1 MPYIK
6 LSDELRERI
15 LSENPHLQKNLEMP
29 LRRRMEHD
37 KPNLW
42 RPAYVRDIEKIL
54 HSPYYNRYADKT
66 QVFSFYKN
74 DDISRR
80 SLHVQLVS
88 RIAKNISSMLG
99 LDINLTE
106 AIALGHDIGHTPFGH
121 AGESCINEISLEKT
135 GRCFMHNLQSVRVL
149 DKIFDYNITLNT
161 LDGILC
167 HNGELPLDK
176 YTPQPY
182 ASFEKFDS
190 MVEACYVD
198 PKESRKLI
206 PATLEGCVVRISD
219 LIAYIGKDRQD
230 SIRAKVIKD
239 ENIFSAGTLGRFNA
253 SIINNLIVNVVENS
267 YGKDYIKLD
276 KEYYDDL
283 MLAME
288 ENYKLIY
295 LSDSVRKVQ
304 QEVIKP
310 MFSKV
315 FDSLLQD
322 ILNGKKDSVIFRHH
336 INYISKV
343 RAFYSSDN
351 YLELNTP
358 EDIVIDYISSM
369 TDDYFS
375 DMYSYL
381 FPKSSPIKY
390 VSYFDSRD

>member
-1 MPYIK
+1 MPYIS
-6 LSDELRERI
+6 LSSEVRDKI
-15 LSENPHLQKNLEMP
+15 LADNPALKKNLEKP

-42 RPAYVRDIEKIL
+42 RPAYVRDCEKIL
-54 HSPYYNRYADKT
+54 HSPYYNRYSDKT

-135 GRCFMHNLQSVRVL
+135 GRAFMHNLQSVRVL

-176 YTPQPY
+176 YTPVPY
-182 ASFEKFDS
+182 ESFEKFDR
-190 MVEACYVD
+190 MVEECYTN
-198 PKESRKLI
+198 PKASAGLV

-230 SIRAKVIKD
+230 SVRAKVITD
-239 ENIFSAGTLGRFNA
+239 ESIFSSGSLGRFNA
-253 SIINNLIVNVVENS
+253 SIINNLIVNVIENS
-267 YGKDYIKLD
+267 YGKGYIKLD

-283 MLAME
+283 MLAMK
-288 ENYKLIY
+288 ENYELIY
-295 LSDSVRKVQ
+295 LSDSVRSVQ

-310 MFSKV
+310 MFAKV
-315 FDSLLQD
+315 FEELL
-322 ILNGKKDSVIFRHH
+322 KDLKSGDANSVIFRHH
-336 INYISKV
+336 INYINKV
-343 RAFYSSDN
+343 RSFYNTESYVDM
-351 YLELNTP
+351 NTP
-358 EDIVIDYISSM
+358 EDIVIDYIASM